1 MSAVSTCVHC
11 VGQLVS
17 LLLVCFHASWGSMEN
32 PIYYVAKKTD
42 QSMSAALLCRA
53 ALIGIS
59 SLNFFSA
66 DKAASSPILKHK
78 K

>member
-17 LLLVCFHASWGSMEN
+17 LLLICFRASWGSMEN
-32 PIYYVAKKTD
+32 PIYYVAKKNRSVYVCSSSMQSSTD
-42 QSMSAALLCRA
+42 SHF
-53 ALIGIS
+53 I
-59 SLNFFSA
+59 LNFSSA